1 MAKRLIDLNGLVLE
15 YVGLAKISPYDYVG
29 ICKYFANQLIN
40 LPIVDAV
47 EVVRCVRCKYW
58 DVDTDTYGDGFGP
71 EGNCFGICDGA
82 KTKHDDFCSYGERR
96 CEDG

>member
-47 EVVRCVRCKYW
+47 EVVRCKDCKFWEKQKDSAQGCCLLSGNYPTGGW
-58 DVDTDTYGDGFGP
+58 YCADG
-71 EGNCFGICDGA
+71 
-82 KTKHDDFCSYGERR
+82 RR
-96 CEDG
+96 R

>member
-47 EVVRCVRCKYW
+47 EVCYCKDCKFWEKQKDSAQGCCLLSGNYPTGGW
-58 DVDTDTYGDGFGP
+58 YCADG
-71 EGNCFGICDGA
+71 
-82 KTKHDDFCSYGERR
+82 KRR
-96 CEDG
+96 CEND

>member
-40 LPIVDAV
+40 SPIVDAV
-47 EVVRCVRCKYW
+47 EVCYCKDCKFWEKQKDSAQGCCLLSGNYPTGGW
-58 DVDTDTYGDGFGP
+58 YCADGKRRD
-71 EGNCFGICDGA
+71 EGG
-82 KTKHDDFCSYGERR
+82 
-96 CEDG
+96 